1 MINYIFEI
9 MAFIAATV
17 AYVKGD
23 MYSMTVW
30 LSAAIILGAIATF
43 GEYIYKKFKE
53 VKFNG

>member
-17 AYVKGD
+17 SYVKGD